1 MIARENEHVL
11 NLMIKYVL
19 LQWTDMWR
27 QPTRKEAHSV
37 NFFVKRHKKE
47 SLNSVIKTYRVTTNG
62 HKDNDISGERR
73 LPNDFT

>member
-27 QPTRKEAHSV
+27 WPTRKEAHGV

-47 SLNSVIKTYRVTTNG
+47 SLNSVIKTYKVTTNR